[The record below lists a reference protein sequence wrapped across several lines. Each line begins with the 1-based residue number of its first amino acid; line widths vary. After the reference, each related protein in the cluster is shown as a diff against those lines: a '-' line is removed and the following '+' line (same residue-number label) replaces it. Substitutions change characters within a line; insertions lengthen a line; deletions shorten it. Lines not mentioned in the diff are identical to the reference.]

1 MPVAIG
7 LSQDD
12 ESASTPTIEVNGVN
26 ATDLPTALI
35 TTNVVDSFGQPVTGL
50 EVADFTLSGELADV
64 GQIVDVQNITD
75 DNLSYAV
82 VLVID
87 TSSSMAG
94 LPLTQAQEAARIFIN
109 NLGED
114 DPVAI
119 VGFNTT
125 ASLIQDYTTDRDVL
139 LNAINSLPF
148 GGQTALYDATVL
160 AVDVAN
166 RAPTP
171 RRAVVLLS
179 DGAEYGAAGGIPAS
193 LSTRDDAL
201 NAGIIRGVPIYTI
214 GLGYGTNLDRLY
226 LQEVSGATNASN
238 FESPTP
244 EDLPAIYDGLSQ
256 VLRSQYVVTI
266 NADIPQ
272 DGTEYGFGLQ
282 ANTSEGATNEATA
295 TLRAPIPVPILS
307 IEGIPDTPI
316 AEPTTITINVLAD
329 DALDSVMVGDE
340 PVELTDGAYSMTID
354 PVTLNP
360 GEYSIPISVTDVDGD
375 STSAS
380 LDFSI
385 EALPS
390 VVTLSPDPAG
400 LTISEPTGFDI
411 AITGQTLFTT
421 VDVTLGGES
430 IDMGTGDTIPFV
442 IDPFLFSPGEQTL
455 SITVTNEGGVTSTL
469 DNTLTIAPIPP
480 IMTITGITEGEV
492 FEGSF
497 LPDDVVSI
505 LVDVDSQSEVSEVI
519 LSVDGN
525 EVTMLT
531 EAPYI
536 ADLDFLN
543 TLGTGDHTVDVTVND
558 AGGASAT
565 QSIGFTVTIIPT
577 ATPTPPP
584 TNTPTPTVDTQA
596 TVDAQSTS
604 DALVMQMTTTAEAV
618 STQSAQATSDAD
630 ATNTANQQ
638 ATADAQSTSDAQA
651 ELDAQATNEAQATND
666 AQATI
671 DAEATS
677 VAIETLSVEQTQIAE
692 QASIQATED
701 EQATADAQST
711 LLSESQ
717 ATQSAM
723 ETESAQGTLDAQGRS
738 EADATESAQMTLD
751 AQATTD
757 AQATSDADSTSVAS
771 ASIQQTT
778 DAQAE
783 LDAQA
788 TSDAQAT
795 LDAED
800 AESAQATLDAQ
811 GTLDAQSTLDAE
823 ATLAA
828 EVTEVVTE
836 EPTLEPTEEL
846 TDEPTPAPQL
856 TATPVVITDE
866 IEAQEADADNDN
878 IIPLVIVGIGIILV
892 LILLVLFF
900 TRRREE

>member
-1 MPVAIG
+1 MKKLILILMLLGLLAVPVAIG

-12 ESASTPTIEVNGVN
+12 DSASMPMLEITGVNG
-26 ATDLPTALI
+26 TELPTAFV
-35 TTNVVDSFGQPVTGL
+35 TTNVVDNFGQPITNLGI
-50 EVADFTLSGELADV
+50 ADFTLSGELAEV
-64 GQIVDVQNITD
+64 GQITDVQNITD

-82 VLVID
+82 VLVVD

-94 LPLTQAQEAARIFIN
+94 RPLEQAQQAARIFLS
-109 NLGED
+109 NLGEN

-119 VGFNTT
+119 VAFNST
-125 ASLIQDYTTDRDVL
+125 ARLVQEYTTDRDVL
-139 LNAINSLPF
+139 LNAIDSLAF

-171 RRAVVLLS
+171 RRAIVLLS
-179 DGAEYGAAGGIPAS
+179 DGAEYGSAGGIPAS
-193 LSTRDDAL
+193 LSTRGDAL

-214 GLGYGTNLDRLY
+214 GLGYGTNLDRAY
-226 LQEVSGATNASN
+226 LQEASSATNATN

-256 VLRSQYVVTI
+256 VLRSQYIITI
-266 NADIPQ
+266 EADIPQ
-272 DGTEYGFGLQ
+272 DGTEYGFTLQ
-282 ANTSEGATNEATA
+282 ANTPQGLTNEDSA

-307 IEGIPDTPI
+307 IDGVPDTPI
-316 AEPTTITINVLAD
+316 AEITTITINVAAD
-329 DALDSVMVGDE
+329 DALESVIVGDE
-340 PVELTDGAYSMTID
+340 AVELTDGVYNMTID

-360 GEYSIPISVTDVDGD
+360 GDYSLPLSVTDVDGD
-375 STSAS
+375 MTNAS

-390 VVTLSPDPAG
+390 IVTLAPDATD
-400 LTISEPTGFDI
+400 LTISEPTSFDI
-411 AITGQTLFTT
+411 AISGQTLFTS
-421 VDVTLGGES
+421 VDVTLGGAS

-442 IDPFLFSPGEQTL
+442 IDPFLFPPGEQTL
-455 SITVTNEGGVTSTL
+455 SITVTNEGGVTTTL
-469 DNTLTIAPIPP
+469 DTPVTIAALPP
-480 IMTITGITEGEV
+480 VVTVTGIQEGEI

-497 LPDDVVSI
+497 MPGEVISI
-505 LVDVDSQSEVSEVI
+505 LVDADSQSTVTEVI
-519 LSVDGN
+519 VSVDGN
-525 EVTMLT
+525 EVTTLT

-543 TLGTGDHTVDVTVND
+543 TLGTGNHTVDITVND

-565 QSIGFTVTIIPT
+565 ESISFTVTIIPT
-577 ATPTPPP
+577 P
-584 TNTPTPTVDTQA
+584 TNTPLPTTTPTPTVDVQA

-604 DALVMQMTTTAEAV
+604 DALAVQMTATSDAV
-618 STQSAQATSDAD
+618 STQSAQATSDAE
-630 ATNTANQQ
+630 ATNIANQQ
-638 ATADAQSTSDAQA
+638 ATADTQSTADAQST
-651 ELDAQATNEAQATND
+651 LDAD
-666 AQATI
+666 
-671 DAEATS
+671 ATS
-677 VAIETLSVEQTQIAE
+677 IAVETLSVEQTQIAE
-692 QASIQATED
+692 QASVQATED

-711 LLSESQ
+711 LFAESQ

-723 ETESAQGTLDAQGRS
+723 ETESAQSTLDAQSRG
-738 EADATESAQMTLD
+738 ETDATESAQMTLE
-751 AQATTD
+751 
-757 AQATSDADSTSVAS
+757 AQATSDAQSTLDAEADSTSVAS

-788 TSDAQAT
+788 TT
-795 LDAED
+795 DAEE
-800 AESAQATLDAQ
+800 AEQATLDAQ
-811 GTLDAQSTLDAE
+811 GTLDAQSTLDAD

-846 TDEPTPAPQL
+846 TDEPTPAPQV
-856 TATPVVITDE
+856 TATPVTITDE
-866 IEAQEADADNDN
+866 VEAQQADSDSDN
-878 IIPLVIVGIGIILV
+878 ILPLILVGIGIILV
-892 LILLVLFF
+892 LIMIVLFF